1 MVSDMTVSKRTRFF
15 KTSDSEKA
23 TIKDYTMQVSEEFDQ
38 CRKQAFALALRLL
51 NNQDDAL
58 EVVQT
63 SIEKGLNHPG
73 APALDHA
80 EFKPW
85 LFTVVRNKS
94 IDILRRKKRLPHVEH
109 EEYHTQAPQSSEP
122 DRSLQ
127 QLQLKETIEQAL
139 EMLNMQQKEIILL
152 RDYHNFSYTDIAK
165 ILSIAKGS
173 VMSRLHRSRMA
184 LREILVNKGVSLG
197 GQQ

>member
-1 MVSDMTVSKRTRFF
+1 MVLDEMPPIQSNKVTLR
-15 KTSDSEKA
+15 
-23 TIKDYTMQVSEEFDQ
+23 DYTMQVSDEFEQ
-38 CRKQAFALALRLL
+38 CRRQAYALALRLL

-73 APALDHA
+73 APALDHS

-109 EEYHTQAPQSSEP
+109 EEYHSAAPQKHEP

-127 QLQLKETIEQAL
+127 QLRLKETLEKAL
-139 EMLNMQQKEIILL
+139 EMLNTQQREIVLL
-152 RDYHNFSYTDIAK
+152 RDYHNFSYAEIAK
-165 ILSIAKGS
+165 ILGIAKGS
-173 VMSRLHRSRMA
+173 VMSRLHRARMA
-184 LREILVNKGVSLG
+184 LREILVDKGVSLG
-197 GQQ
+197 GLS

>member
-1 MVSDMTVSKRTRFF
+1 
-15 KTSDSEKA
+15 
-23 TIKDYTMQVSEEFDQ
+23 MQVSEEFEQ
-38 CRKQAFALALRLL
+38 CRKQAFALALRMLS
-51 NNQDDAL
+51 NQDDAL
-58 EVVQT
+58 EVVQS

-109 EEYHTQAPQSSEP
+109 EEYHTQAPRNNEP

-127 QLQLKETIEQAL
+127 QLQLKQTIEQAL
-139 EMLNMQQKEIILL
+139 EMLNMQQKEIVLL
-152 RDYHNFSYTDIAK
+152 RDYHNFSYADIAK
-165 ILSIAKGS
+165 ILGIAKGS
-173 VMSRLHRSRMA
+173 VMSRLHRARMA
-184 LREILVNKGVSLG
+184 LRDILVDKGVSLG
-197 GQQ
+197 GQS